1 MVNGGGTR
9 RGGNGGNGWGG
20 RFGERPGTW
29 GLGVGEVLRGTE
41 LPFERDAL
49 EEAIRTRPMLSLAVA
64 FGIGLLI
71 GLGSRE

>member
-1 MVNGGGTR
+1 M
-9 RGGNGGNGWGG
+9 
-20 RFGERPGTW
+20 
-29 GLGVGEVLRGTE
+29 GEVLPGTE